1 MKLSKLDIR
10 RGGGIMGEG
19 LAAHVVSNMY
29 GNGEGNTV
37 KHYYDRG
44 SKPKTKT
51 KKKEEKKNG
60 K

>member
-1 MKLSKLDIR
+1 
-10 RGGGIMGEG
+10 MGEG

-51 KKKEEKKNG
+51 KKNEGKKDG

>member
-1 MKLSKLDIR
+1 
-10 RGGGIMGEG
+10 MGEG
-19 LAAHVVSNMY
+19 LAAHITNMY

-37 KHYYDRG
+37 KHYYERG
-44 SKPKTKT
+44 SKPKTKA

>member
-1 MKLSKLDIR
+1 
-10 RGGGIMGEG
+10 MGEG

-29 GNGEGNTV
+29 GNGEGSIVT
-37 KHYYDRG
+37 HYYNRG

-51 KKKEEKKNG
+51 KKKEGKKNG

>member
-1 MKLSKLDIR
+1 
-10 RGGGIMGEG
+10 MGEG
-19 LAAHVVSNMY
+19 LAAHITNMY

-37 KHYYDRG
+37 THYYDRG
-44 SKPKTKT
+44 SKSKTKT

>member
-1 MKLSKLDIR
+1 
-10 RGGGIMGEG
+10 MGEG
-19 LAAHVVSNMY
+19 LAAHVTNMY
-29 GNGEGNTV
+29 GNGNTV

>member
-1 MKLSKLDIR
+1 
-10 RGGGIMGEG
+10 MGEG
-19 LAAHVVSNMY
+19 LAAHVINMY

-37 KHYYDRG
+37 THYYDRG

-51 KKKEEKKNG
+51 KKKEGKKNG

>member
-1 MKLSKLDIR
+1 
-10 RGGGIMGEG
+10 MGEG
-19 LAAHVVSNMY
+19 LAAHITNMY

-44 SKPKTKT
+44 SKSKTKT

>member
-1 MKLSKLDIR
+1 
-10 RGGGIMGEG
+10 MGEG

-29 GNGEGNTV
+29 GNGEVNTV
-37 KHYYDRG
+37 KHCYERG

>member
-1 MKLSKLDIR
+1 
-10 RGGGIMGEG
+10 MGEG
-19 LAAHVVSNMY
+19 LAAHITNMY

-37 KHYYDRG
+37 KHYYERG
-44 SKPKTKT
+44 SKPKPKT

>member
-1 MKLSKLDIR
+1 
-10 RGGGIMGEG
+10 MGEG

-37 KHYYDRG
+37 THYYDKG
-44 SKPKTKT
+44 SKPKTK
-51 KKKEEKKNG
+51 KNEGKKNG

>member
-1 MKLSKLDIR
+1 
-10 RGGGIMGEG
+10 MGEG
-19 LAAHVVSNMY
+19 LAAHVVSNTY

-44 SKPKTKT
+44 SKPKPKT
-51 KKKEEKKNG
+51 KKEEKKNG

>member
-1 MKLSKLDIR
+1 
-10 RGGGIMGEG
+10 MGEG
-19 LAAHVVSNMY
+19 LAAHVTNMY

-37 KHYYDRG
+37 TQYYDRG

-51 KKKEEKKNG
+51 KKKEGKKNG